1 MFKTFFNKFVVVF
14 IDDILVYSAEDHKEH
29 LLPTLQTLVGKEL
42 YAKFKKYKF
51 WLKRVTFLGHIILR
65 WAYQYTPRK

>member
-1 MFKTFFNKFVVVF
+1 MVVF

-42 YAKFKKYKF
+42 YAKFKKLQILAKESHI
-51 WLKRVTFLGHIILR
+51 LGSYNIEMGISVHPKKVEAIVD
-65 WAYQYTPRK
+65 